1 MESKYF
7 RRENQITVSLISTII
22 ILIAYIIWV
31 YNRHIADSPETLN
44 DLQFWGRSFLI
55 LIPVMIVAQII
66 IHIIFAIINKIIT
79 RQDIP
84 SKTDEMGQLIEL
96 KSLRISRWVQSVFF
110 ILAMAAL
117 AMNYEI
123 WVMFVLLIASC
134 FLSTIVES
142 LAQIYYYR
150 KGV

>member
-1 MESKYF
+1 M
-7 RRENQITVSLISTII
+7 
-22 ILIAYIIWV
+22 
-31 YNRHIADSPETLN
+31 
-44 DLQFWGRSFLI
+44 
-55 LIPVMIVAQII
+55 MIVAQIV

-134 FLSTIVES
+134 FMSTIVES